1 MDYFKQEALFSS
13 LENRKCLQ
21 RSETF
26 LVAAPIMQGLCP
38 QPAAADNLEAEPPQP
53 PALRVCDPRCHSCI
67 RCPAQHIGWS
77 GEGEVALGFRNAT
90 QSTRQASWLHTNQTL
105 V

>member
-1 MDYFKQEALFSS
+1 MDYFKQEAPFSS

-26 LVAAPIMQGLCP
+26 LVAAPFMQGLCP

-53 PALRVCDPRCHSCI
+53 PALRVCDPWCHSCI
-67 RCPAQHIGWS
+67 RCPALHIGWS
-77 GEGEVALGFRNAT
+77 GVEGL
-90 QSTRQASWLHTNQTL
+90 L
-105 V
+105 